1 MLMLH
6 SWVEFELD
14 PWITKWIFTEFARKK
29 VWDKQLLK
37 QTTSFFIF
45 LSCFLHILQYANPN
59 HARSLDIQ
67 MRIQVQDAHLKF
79 PPHFS
84 PGTPFKITR
93 FKAQKVNNLHR
104 NYRVS
109 DRCWIPYSL
118 SPAHLS
124 PGTEGCHSPS
134 SLLPHSGIWK

>member
-45 LSCFLHILQYANPN
+45 LSCFLRILQYANPN
-59 HARSLDIQ
+59 HARSLDI
-67 MRIQVQDAHLKF
+67 
-79 PPHFS
+79 
-84 PGTPFKITR
+84 
-93 FKAQKVNNLHR
+93 
-104 NYRVS
+104 
-109 DRCWIPYSL
+109 
-118 SPAHLS
+118 
-124 PGTEGCHSPS
+124 
-134 SLLPHSGIWK
+134 